1 MDFHNDCIW
10 FIINYQFNVK
20 QIVVVNIQ
28 NTQHIHCLQ
37 YTTGVPYAL
46 GVPSPR
52 YLEDMMWS

>member
-10 FIINYQFNVK
+10 FIIDYQFNVK

-28 NTQHIHCLQ
+28 NIQRVHHLQ

-46 GVPSPR
+46 GVHSPP
-52 YLEDMMWS
+52 YLKSMGWS